1 MRVPLRRRGRRSGG
15 PAVRTFGRGGVRRAL
30 GYDSN
35 VAAEPAVPAMKPP
48 IQYPSPLKD
57 DNDLS
62 HRERT
67 VHDAS
72 LPEAAEDTA
81 MHDLIRHRDLV
92 RALVA
97 RDLKVRYRRS
107 AIGFLW
113 SMLQPLLTMLVL
125 TLVFSAIFRFNLR
138 NYPVYALAG
147 ILFWNFF
154 SQSITASMNS
164 LRGNAH
170 LLTKLPVPRAV
181 FPVATVI
188 AGVVNLLLA
197 LVPLFLILLVT
208 GHPLRPALL
217 FLPVPILLAALFT
230 LGAGLLLSPL
240 AVFFSDIM
248 EMVGVGLTLLM
259 YMTPVFYPLDIVPE
273 RMRWAVRY
281 NPIRSVLEV
290 FRDPIY
296 YGKIP
301 PLSHLAVAVSAVLLA
316 LLVGIVAFRKSSDRI
331 PFYV

>member
-1 MRVPLRRRGRRSGG
+1 MTTLYLYR
-15 PAVRTFGRGGVRRAL
+15 
-30 GYDSN
+30 
-35 VAAEPAVPAMKPP
+35 
-48 IQYPSPLKD
+48 
-57 DNDLS
+57 
-62 HRERT
+62 
-67 VHDAS
+67 
-72 LPEAAEDTA
+72 
-81 MHDLIRHRDLV
+81 DLI

-107 AIGFLW
+107 TIGFLW

-125 TLVFSAIFRFNLR
+125 SLVFSTLFRFDIP

-147 ILFWNFF
+147 IMFWNFF

-164 LRGNAH
+164 LRGNAG
-170 LLTKLPVPRAV
+170 LFTKVPVPKEV

-188 AGVVNLLLA
+188 AGVINLLLA
-197 LVPLFLILLVT
+197 LIPLFAILLVT
-208 GHPLRPALL
+208 GHPIRPALL
-217 FLPVPILLAALFT
+217 FLPVAILLAALFT

-240 AVFFSDIM
+240 SVFFHDII
-248 EMVGVGLTLLM
+248 EMVGVLLTLFM
-259 YMTPVFYPLDIVPE
+259 YLTPLFYPIKIVPE
-273 RMRWAVRY
+273 PYLWAVRF

-301 PLSHLAVAVSAVLLA
+301 PLSHLTVAVTITVLA
-316 LLVGIVAFRKSSDRI
+316 LVVGALAFRKSSDRI